1 MDTSTGRVVGDA
13 TGDLRRELFRSMATP
28 VGSALA
34 LGLPMALSPLRGA
47 VGRPPLLAVLA
58 VLVAAVAATGGRWS
72 GVTAAVVGAM
82 AFDTFLTAHRGE
94 LRVDRVSFWLTLAL
108 LALLAVVTAKR

>member
-1 MDTSTGRVVGDA
+1 MDTSTGRAVGDA
-13 TGDLRRELFRSMATP
+13 TGELRRELVRSMATP
-28 VGSALA
+28 VGAALA
-34 LGLPMALSPLRGA
+34 IGLPMALSPLRTV
-47 VGRPPLLAVLA
+47 VGRGPLLAVLA
-58 VLVAAVAATGGRWS
+58 GLVIVVARIGGTWS
-72 GVTAAVVGAM
+72 GVIAAGAGAM